1 VNVVVSDT
9 DLTIICGEAAA
20 VLETFHG
27 ESIDAC
33 VTSPPYLDARP
44 EYDSPTLDEFAAIF
58 AELRRVVTGP
68 FVMNV
73 GRLWREKRE
82 LLWWVDLLKVA
93 EETGWALL
101 DTMVWCKRNAN
112 PIKGG
117 GFVTD
122 AHEYCFVLGHPDLD
136 IDITDIRTEYSPHTA
151 SRYGRKF
158 DSAVSVKGGTRRS
171 ERKSSL
177 NENGAKPKS
186 YFETLTGKDKG
197 IRHPCPMAPA
207 CAEHLVKFACPP
219 GGTVVD
225 PFAGSGTTGLAA
237 RDLGRKAVLIDLN
250 ADYCAEAAD
259 RLQQKSLL
267 V

>member
-1 VNVVVSDT
+1 MIEVVRDT

-20 VLETFHG
+20 VLTTYATD
-27 ESIDAC
+27 SIDAC

-44 EYDSPTLDEFAAIF
+44 EYDSPTLEGFAAIF
-58 AELRRVVTGP
+58 AQLRRVVSGP
-68 FVMNV
+68 LVLNV

-93 EETGWALL
+93 EETGWPLL
-101 DTMVWCKRNAN
+101 DTMIWCKRNAN
-112 PIKGG
+112 PLKGPI
-117 GFVTD
+117 VTD
-122 AHEYCFVLGHPDLD
+122 AHEYCFVLGHTDLYVNVD
-136 IDITDIRTEYSPHTA
+136 DIRTEYSPHTA
-151 SRYGRKF
+151 PRYGRKF
-158 DSAVSVKGGTRRS
+158 DSAVSVKGGTRKT
-171 ERKSSL
+171 ERKSTL
-177 NENGAKPKS
+177 NENGARPKS

-207 CAEHLVKFACPP
+207 CAKHLVKFACPE
-219 GGTVVD
+219 GGVVVD

-237 RDLGRKAVLIDLN
+237 RELGRRAVLIDRS
-250 ADYCAEAAD
+250 AEYCAEAAS